1 MWFAP
6 KRSERKR
13 GTGQWPVPFFC
24 FLMAFSLF
32 LLDIQEYAFVQEDI
46 EAKKRYSLS
55 ALAKR
60 NNGTDNVEYNAVD
73 KSIFWK

>member
-1 MWFAP
+1 
-6 KRSERKR
+6 
-13 GTGQWPVPFFC
+13 
-24 FLMAFSLF
+24 MAFSLF

-73 KSIFWK
+73 KSIFGSRFAAWII

>member
-1 MWFAP
+1 L
-6 KRSERKR
+6 S
-13 GTGQWPVPFFC
+13 
-24 FLMAFSLF
+24 
-32 LLDIQEYAFVQEDI
+32 DIQDYTFAREDI

-73 KSIFWK
+73 KSIFGSRFAAWII

>member
-1 MWFAP
+1 
-6 KRSERKR
+6 
-13 GTGQWPVPFFC
+13 
-24 FLMAFSLF
+24 MAFSLF